1 MNQLAL
7 NPCFHD
13 SVGLRDGVVW
23 PGGATADTEM
33 ATLMTTGDSTR
44 KTDGRTVGSTR
55 AEPALLAQVGLF
67 ADLTPAELVGLAS
80 LMRPRLFARDEV
92 IYLRGDPGTAFYV
105 IATGKVKIT
114 LTSPGGKELIL
125 RRLGPG
131 GFHGE
136 LALLDDEPRSADAIT
151 TEASML
157 LVLQRDAF
165 RQFLADHPGVATRL
179 LGTVSQYLRRNAE
192 LIQDATFLD
201 VPARLA
207 RILLELAGRPG
218 DGALPPPGAVIP
230 DRIKQGELASLVGA
244 TRESVNKWLGS
255 FEKQGLISYDKGRIT
270 LLRPSGLK
278 QRIY

>member
-1 MNQLAL
+1 
-7 NPCFHD
+7 
-13 SVGLRDGVVW
+13 
-23 PGGATADTEM
+23 M
-33 ATLMTTGDSTR
+33 ASSTTSGDSTKGNAVR
-44 KTDGRTVGSTR
+44 RPGAK
-55 AEPALLAQVGLF
+55 AEPELLANVGLF
-67 ADLTPAELVGLAS
+67 ADLSSSELIGLAA
-80 LMRPRLFARDEV
+80 LMRPRPYAKDEV

-105 IATGKVKIT
+105 IASGRVKIT
-114 LTSPGGKELIL
+114 LTSPDGKELIL

-136 LALLDDEPRSADAIT
+136 LALLDDEPRSADAIAV
-151 TEASML
+151 EPSVL

-165 RQFLADHPGVATRL
+165 RQFLNEHVAVASKL

-207 RILLELAGRPG
+207 RILLELAGATG
-218 DGALPPPGAVIP
+218 DGPLPPPGAVIP
-230 DRIKQGELASLVGA
+230 DRMKQAELASLVGA

-255 FEKQGLISYDKGRIT
+255 FEKQGLIRYEKGQIT

>member
-1 MNQLAL
+1 
-7 NPCFHD
+7 
-13 SVGLRDGVVW
+13 
-23 PGGATADTEM
+23 
-33 ATLMTTGDSTR
+33 
-44 KTDGRTVGSTR
+44 
-55 AEPALLAQVGLF
+55 
-67 ADLTPAELVGLAS
+67 
-80 LMRPRLFARDEV
+80 MRPRPYAKDEV

-105 IATGKVKIT
+105 IASGKVKIA
-114 LTSPGGKELIL
+114 LTSPDGKELIL

-136 LALLDDEPRSADAIT
+136 LALLDDEPRSADAVAT
-151 TEASML
+151 DSSVL

-165 RQFLADHPGVATRL
+165 RQFLAEHPEIATKL

-207 RILLELAGRPG
+207 RILLELASEPG
-218 DGALPPPGAVIP
+218 AAELPPPGAIIP
-230 DRIKQGELASLVGA
+230 DRMKQGELAALVGA
-244 TRESVNKWLGS
+244 TRESINKWLGS
-255 FEKQGLISYDKGRIT
+255 FEKQGLISYDKGQIT

>member
-1 MNQLAL
+1 
-7 NPCFHD
+7 
-13 SVGLRDGVVW
+13 
-23 PGGATADTEM
+23 M
-33 ATLMTTGDSTR
+33 AS
-44 KTDGRTVGSTR
+44 STR
-55 AEPALLAQVGLF
+55 AEPELLAQVPLF
-67 ADLTPAELVGLAS
+67 ADLSAAELLVLAS
-80 LMRPRLFARDEV
+80 LMRPRPYAKDEV

-105 IATGKVKIT
+105 IASGKVKIA
-114 LTSPGGKELIL
+114 LTSPDGKEIIL

-136 LALLDDEPRSADAIT
+136 LALLDDEPRSADAIAT
-151 TEASML
+151 DASVL

-165 RQFLADHPGVATRL
+165 RQFLSAHADAATKL

-207 RILLELAGRPG
+207 RILLELASKPG
-218 DGALPPPGAVIP
+218 AAELPPPGSVIP
-230 DRIKQGELASLVGA
+230 DRMKQGELAALVGA
-244 TRESVNKWLGS
+244 TRESINKWLGS
-255 FEKQGLISYDKGRIT
+255 FEKQGLISYDKGQIT

>member
-1 MNQLAL
+1 
-7 NPCFHD
+7 
-13 SVGLRDGVVW
+13 
-23 PGGATADTEM
+23 
-33 ATLMTTGDSTR
+33 
-44 KTDGRTVGSTR
+44 
-55 AEPALLAQVGLF
+55 
-67 ADLTPAELVGLAS
+67 
-80 LMRPRLFARDEV
+80 MRPRPYAKDGV

-105 IATGKVKIT
+105 IASGRVKIV
-114 LTSPGGKELIL
+114 LTSPDGKELIL

-136 LALLDDEPRSADAIT
+136 LALLDDEPRSADAI
-151 TEASML
+151 ASESSVL

-165 RQFLADHPGVATRL
+165 RQFLAEHPEVATKL

-207 RILLELAGRPG
+207 RVLLELAAPAAGEVPE
-218 DGALPPPGAVIP
+218 PGAVIA
-230 DRIKQGELASLVGA
+230 DKIKQGELASLVGA
-244 TRESVNKWLGS
+244 TRESVNKWLGT
-255 FEKQGLISYDKGRIT
+255 FEKQGLIRYDKGQIT

>member
-1 MNQLAL
+1 
-7 NPCFHD
+7 
-13 SVGLRDGVVW
+13 
-23 PGGATADTEM
+23 M
-33 ATLMTTGDSTR
+33 AST
-44 KTDGRTVGSTR
+44 TR
-55 AEPALLAQVGLF
+55 AEPELLAQVGLF
-67 ADLTPAELVGLAS
+67 ADLTTAELVGLAS
-80 LMRPRLFARDEV
+80 LMRPRPYGKDEV

-105 IATGKVKIT
+105 IASGKVKIA
-114 LTSPGGKELIL
+114 LTSPDGKELIL

-136 LALLDDEPRSADAIT
+136 LALLDDEPRSADAVAT
-151 TEASML
+151 DSSVL

-165 RQFLADHPGVATRL
+165 RQFLAEHPEIATKL

-207 RILLELAGRPG
+207 RILLELASEPG
-218 DGALPPPGAVIP
+218 AAELPPPGAIIP
-230 DRIKQGELASLVGA
+230 DRMKQGELAALVGA
-244 TRESVNKWLGS
+244 TRESINKWLGS
-255 FEKQGLISYDKGRIT
+255 FEKQGLISYDKGQIT